1 MRRIYTLLLW
11 LALPFVSIVVAW
23 RGLRDR
29 RYWQGW
35 CERFGAAPR
44 SSGGGLW
51 VHAVSVGEV
60 QAALGLVGELRAAQ
74 PARALWLSSATPAGR
89 ARARAA
95 LPNEVTVSYAPYDL
109 PWALRAALR
118 RFRPALLIVIETEI
132 WPNLLAECARAAV
145 PVIFVS
151 ARVSERST
159 RRYQRFP
166 GLVRPAFTAAVTI
179 AAQSAADAARF
190 VRLGVPAQRAIVCG
204 NIKFDR
210 LSDPEIAARGAAL
223 RARYAGQRFLWVA
236 GSTHPGEEQAAVAA
250 HAQLLDLQ
258 PAVLVL
264 APRHAPRFEEV
275 AALLRAQGMH
285 FVRRSDP
292 QANASAADVV
302 LLDSIGELNEFY
314 AAADLAFVGGSLV
327 GVGGHNLLE
336 PAQLG
341 VATLSGPHQFNAPE
355 VASALLEAHAVRI
368 VANAAE
374 LAAAVSALAGDPAAR
389 AALGHAGRAVV
400 TANRGALTRVL
411 ALIEPLLAKR

>member
-1 MRRIYTLLLW
+1 
-11 LALPFVSIVVAW
+11 VVAW

-29 RYWQGW
+29 RYWHGW
-35 CERFGAAPR
+35 SERFGAAPR

-60 QAALGLVGELRAAQ
+60 QAALGLVGVLRAAQ

-89 ARARAA
+89 TRAREA
-95 LPNEVTVSYAPYDL
+95 LGAEVAVSYAPYDL
-109 PWALRAALR
+109 PWALRSALR
-118 RFRPALLIVIETEI
+118 RFRPALLLVVETEI
-132 WPNLLAECARAAV
+132 WPNLLAECARAAL

-166 GLVRPAFTAAVTI
+166 GLIRPALAAAVTI
-179 AAQSAADAARF
+179 AAQSAADAERF
-190 VRLGVPAQRAIVCG
+190 VRLGVPAERAVVCG

-210 LSDPEIAARGAAL
+210 GSDPQIGSRGAAL
-223 RARYAGQRFLWVA
+223 RARYGAGRFLWVA
-236 GSTHPGEEQAAVAA
+236 GSTHPGEELAAIAA
-250 HAQLLDLQ
+250 HKQLLDLQ
-258 PAVLVL
+258 PGLLVL

-275 AALLRAQGMH
+275 AALVRAQGLRL
-285 FVRRSDP
+285 VRRSDA
-292 QANASAADVV
+292 QAEASGADVL
-302 LLDSIGELNEFY
+302 LLDTIGELSDFY

-355 VASALLEAHAVRI
+355 VVSALREAHAVRI
-368 VANAAE
+368 VANASE
-374 LAAAVSALAGDPAAR
+374 LAAAVIALAADPEAR
-389 AALGHAGRAVV
+389 AALGQAARAVV
-400 TANRGALTRVL
+400 AANRGALMRVL
-411 ALIEPLLAKR
+411 ALVEPLLAAR